1 MKRQQSIANSVKL
14 IDRKNKKQ
22 HWEEDVPLMENKP
35 QNKTLSSEKIIM
47 TDNISKN
54 SASGYDS
61 SWIQNF
67 TWHISKKALNDN
79 ITGNHLNDFF
89 VIKQI

>member
-14 IDRKNKKQ
+14 INSKNKKQ
-22 HWEEDVPLMENKP
+22 HREEDVPLMENKP
-35 QNKTLSSEKIIM
+35 HNKTLASEKIIKKN
-47 TDNISKN
+47 NISKN
-54 SASGYDS
+54 SASCYES

-67 TWHISKKALNDN
+67 TWHISEKGLNDN